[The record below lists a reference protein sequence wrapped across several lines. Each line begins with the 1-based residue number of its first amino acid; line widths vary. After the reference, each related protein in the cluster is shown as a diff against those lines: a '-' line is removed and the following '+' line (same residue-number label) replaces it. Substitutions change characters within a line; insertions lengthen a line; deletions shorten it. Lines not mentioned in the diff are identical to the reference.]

1 MNEWYMYQPD
11 SSIPTHFRIS
21 SLFLDILDTAQLF
34 VVYDYIYII
43 YIYDIYYVQ
52 LRVCLYSDTLT
63 HIETQTFSHQLLN
76 TVIRSS
82 QNQWFRCGFPD
93 IRVFGGPSH
102 PGAVQLLQRSSHHWL
117 KGTFCLGRPWKT
129 SLFDALETWFPWFPW
144 NISFS
149 SLSCMSIGRHLES
162 PSARWLT
169 RIWNPRTSCWRPTRR
184 RDGAISHER
193 KPGRTA
199 VEHGERESE
208 TSWCE
213 NEMTIPSGYD

>member
-1 MNEWYMYQPD
+1 MYQPD

-93 IRVFGGPSH
+93 IRVFGGPAIPSWGH
-102 PGAVQLLQRSSHHWL
+102 PQLVEGNIL
-117 KGTFCLGRPWKT
+117 FGRPWKT
-129 SLFDALETWFPWFPW
+129 SLFDAWKKHGFLGFLMFP
-144 NISFS
+144 
-149 SLSCMSIGRHLES
+149 
-162 PSARWLT
+162 
-169 RIWNPRTSCWRPTRR
+169 
-184 RDGAISHER
+184 
-193 KPGRTA
+193 
-199 VEHGERESE
+199 
-208 TSWCE
+208 
-213 NEMTIPSGYD
+213 

>member
-1 MNEWYMYQPD
+1 MIHVSTRLLHPNAFQD
-11 SSIPTHFRIS
+11 
-21 SLFLDILDTAQLF
+21 QLF
-34 VVYDYIYII
+34 VPWHFGYSTTICCLRLYLHNI

-82 QNQWFRCGFPD
+82 QNQWFRCGCPD
-93 IRVFGGPSH
+93 IRVFGGPAIPSWGH
-102 PGAVQLLQRSSHHWL
+102 PQLVEGNIL
-117 KGTFCLGRPWKT
+117 FGRPWKT
-129 SLFDALETWFPWFPW
+129 SLFDAWKKHGFLGFLMFPW

-169 RIWNPRTSCWRPTRR
+169 RIWNPRTSCWRPTRH

-193 KPGRTA
+193 TPGRTA
-199 VEHGERESE
+199 VEPGGRESE
-208 TSWCE
+208 TWWVVK
-213 NEMTIPSGYD
+213 MKWPYPLVMWI